1 MRYDFDRVIDR
12 RGTDAVKWQ
21 TAENELPMWI
31 ADMDFDA
38 APEIKEA
45 LRTRVERGVFG
56 YSDLTDEWYGA
67 VTGWWRRRYGFAV
80 DRSWL
85 MFCTGVVPAISSIVR
100 KLTTPAEKVVLTTP
114 VYNIFYNSVLNNGRV
129 VSESRLRYAGG
140 RYTVDFDD
148 LERRLADPQASLMIL
163 CNPHNP
169 VGRLWTAEE
178 LGRIGEL
185 AARYGVTVVSDEIH
199 CDITAPG
206 TRYVPFAS
214 VSDVCRD
221 NSVTCVAPTKSFN
234 LAGLQTAAVFCADP
248 RLRHKVWRGLNT
260 DEVAEPNSFAAAA
273 AVAAYTRG
281 EAWLDEMRAYVFENE
296 RLIRERLART
306 APELCAVPSEAT
318 YLMWIDCA
326 GLAGVDEP
334 ARFIR
339 ETSGLYLAEGS
350 HYGAGGAGFVR
361 LNAACPRRFCEDA
374 LDRLGESLRQYRAGR
389 KAR

>member
-45 LRTRVERGVFG
+45 LRARVERGVFG

-260 DEVAEPNSFAAAA
+260 DEVGDPNVFAVDA
-273 AVAAYTRG
+273 AVAAYEG
-281 EAWLDEMRAYVFENE
+281 GAEWLDAVRAYIFENKKRVRSFIE
-296 RLIRERLART
+296 TRL
-306 APELCAVPSEAT
+306 PELTVVPSEAT
-318 YLMWIDCA
+318 YLLWIDAGKLPAAPLFEKYLREQA
-326 GLAGVDEP
+326 GLFLSPGAIFRGGG
-334 ARFIR
+334 
-339 ETSGLYLAEGS
+339 ETFL
-350 HYGAGGAGFVR
+350 R
-361 LNAACPRRFCEDA
+361 MNTACPRAIIEEA
-374 LDRLGESLRQYRAGR
+374 LQRLEKGVEGW
-389 KAR
+389 KALHR